1 MIPSKTDSNLGVKE
15 YLRDIPLVLK
25 VLLFFS
31 VAVNIIF
38 AYKYYSA
45 QPVTKPAPA
54 PADPFVV
61 TKEFF
66 EKFQRSQLDDESQKK
81 MQNLVDSMY
90 PGKGRFESTSTF
102 LDELLVEMLK
112 KKIHS
117 DTYNGFKD
125 VVTGLTPNVT

>member
-45 QPVTKPAPA
+45 KSVTKPAPVL
-54 PADPFVV
+54 ADPFVV

-66 EKFQRSQLDDESQKK
+66 EKFRLSQLDKEHQKK
-81 MQNLVDSMY
+81 MDKLLVSVY
-90 PGKGRFESTSTF
+90 PDKGRFETASMF
-102 LDELLVEMLK
+102 
-112 KKIHS
+112 
-117 DTYNGFKD
+117 
-125 VVTGLTPNVT
+125 